1 MQYNALR
8 ISYKLQEKMT
18 KVKQACGEHRKW
30 KGRSEEGGETLRK
43 EQQLREAEELAE
55 QLDNQHG
62 ETRLLS

>member
-18 KVKQACGEHRKW
+18 KVKQAHGEHRKW
-30 KGRSEEGGETLRK
+30 KGRSEEGGETPRK

-62 ETRLLS
+62 ETRLLG